1 MIFPFLIIWS
11 YGWFMGLVWVQM
23 GIFLGFT
30 LEVNQNKIIM
40 PRKIIKIAFW
50 NNKKTWVN
58 FVYFLFIDELSEM
71 SMFPIVGSPM

>member
-1 MIFPFLIIWS
+1 
-11 YGWFMGLVWVQM
+11 M

-40 PRKIIKIAFW
+40 PKKIIKIEFW
-50 NNKKTWVN
+50 KNKKTWVN